1 MYTYSMATK
10 TISIDMEAY
19 ERLSRA
25 RKSPAESF
33 SKVIKRAQWPDDER
47 TARGLMQDL
56 ESAPMADRETI
67 ERLDRAQTSDAPP
80 QDPWSTD

>member
-1 MYTYSMATK
+1 MQTCRISTK

-25 RKSPAESF
+25 RKSPSESF
-33 SKVIKRAQWPDDER
+33 SKVIKRAQWPEDER
-47 TARGLMQDL
+47 TARGLLHDL
-56 ESAPMADRETI
+56 ESAPVADRETI
-67 ERLDRAQTSDAPP
+67 ERLDRVQKSDAPP